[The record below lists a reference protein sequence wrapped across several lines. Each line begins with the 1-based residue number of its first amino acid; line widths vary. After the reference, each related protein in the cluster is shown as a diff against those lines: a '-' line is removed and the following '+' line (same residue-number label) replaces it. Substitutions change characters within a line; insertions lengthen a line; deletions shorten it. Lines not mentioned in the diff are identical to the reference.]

1 MNPGNR
7 ILDCGANS
15 CGERDLPREMR
26 GLSPGLNPK

>member
-15 CGERDLPREMR
+15 CGESDLLREMR
-26 GLSPGLNPK
+26 GSISGLNL